1 MGLPW
6 TALLA
11 VCVQD
16 GQWLVA
22 KMFSLLDVHSYSS
35 EQTLVSE
42 QLVVG
47 IIMQYAIPRKLSGV
61 CSKLPMRVCLLSQKV
76 SPLGQGIQNNCIR

>member
-1 MGLPW
+1 MGLLW

-11 VCVQD
+11 VFVKLRQD
-16 GQWLVA
+16 SQWLVA
-22 KMFSLLDVHSYSS
+22 KMFSLFDVHSYSS

-47 IIMQYAIPRKLSGV
+47 IIRSIPPKLSV
-61 CSKLPMRVCLLSQKV
+61 KVEFAVSCL
-76 SPLGQGIQNNCIR
+76 